1 MNAIPVWLRYTLLR
15 VLLFAAPL
23 AVLLIAG
30 VTPWIAVLV
39 AALFGF
45 SASLIFLRRDREQL
59 ASDLYAARHRE
70 TPVVRDDD
78 EAEDAAVDAA
88 ASPSLDGAG
97 GTSSPDQPGPAS
109 ADADGA
115 PALDDAATTTRSR
128 PVEDRRSGE

>member
-1 MNAIPVWLRYTLLR
+1 MKALPVWLRYTLLR

-70 TPVVRDDD
+70 TAVARDDD
-78 EAEDAAVDAA
+78 EAEDAAIDA
-88 ASPSLDGAG
+88 
-97 GTSSPDQPGPAS
+97 AS
-109 ADADGA
+109 ADRA
-115 PALDDAATTTRSR
+115 PEA
-128 PVEDRRSGE
+128 E